1 MVSSEG
7 KNFAD
12 KHGRDASG
20 DPQIRDEIVNR
31 ATGGKLA
38 CAVAFDLAKSL
49 GCSPERIGM
58 NVDLLNFRLTKCQL
72 GLFGYS
78 PEKKI
83 VTPVFPE
90 KGEVRSAIAAEAPE
104 GRLSCRAVWDIAR
117 RLGISKMTVSGAC
130 EAMHIKIKP
139 CQLGAF

>member
-12 KHGRDASG
+12 KHGNDAAAE
-20 DPQIRDEIVNR
+20 PRIQDEIVKR
-31 ATGGKLA
+31 ATGEKLP
-38 CAVAFDLAKSL
+38 CALAFRLAESL
-49 GCSPERIGM
+49 KIAPERIGM

-83 VTPVFPE
+83 VKSVFPE
-90 KGEVRSAIAAEAPE
+90 KGEIRSAITAEAAE

-117 RLGISKMTVSGAC
+117 RLNVSKMTVSSAC
-130 EAMHIKIKP
+130 EAMNIKIKP